1 MKTQKLNFR
10 LKSIA
15 LVMTAAIVL
24 AACNKDETEDMTP
37 GPTPM
42 PQEKNI
48 VETAQSLPQFSILVD
63 AVVKAGLADALSA
76 EGPFTV
82 FAPTNDAFNM
92 LFDQLGVNG
101 VEDLTAEQLTPILLY
116 HVVGAQVMAADVTSG
131 YVSTLNTTAPGNNSV
146 LILADVSKGVQLNG
160 GTNVTATDVMASN
173 GVIHVIDKVLLPTDI
188 VDIAIQNSNF
198 SILVEAVAK
207 AGLVD
212 ALKAEGP
219 YTVFAPTN
227 AAFES
232 LFAQLGVNG
241 IADLTAEQLSPIL
254 LYHVVSGNVRAADV
268 TSGMVS
274 TLNTD
279 AKIDIMVSEMGV
291 KLNGTSNVIATDVQ
305 GTNGVIHVIDA
316 VILPQ

>member
-1 MKTQKLNFR
+1 MKTRKFKFNLQA
-10 LKSIA
+10 IA
-15 LVMTAAIVL
+15 LMMTAVVVL
-24 AACNKDETEDMTP
+24 GACKKDDDDDMTP
-37 GPTPM
+37 IPV

-76 EGPFTV
+76 EGPYTV

-116 HVVGAQVMAADVTSG
+116 HVLGAKVTAASVSTG
-131 YVSTLNTTAPGNNSV
+131 YVSTLNTTAPANNSV
-146 LILADVSKGVQLNG
+146 MIFADAANGVKLNG
-160 GTNVTATDVMASN
+160 TTNVTSPDVMASN
-173 GVIHVIDKVLLPTDI
+173 GVIHVIDKVLLPTDV
-188 VDIAIQNSNF
+188 VDIAINNSNF
-198 SILVEAVAK
+198 SILVEAVVK
-207 AGLVD
+207 ADLVD
-212 ALKAEGP
+212 ALKGEGP
-219 YTVFAPTN
+219 FTVFAPTN
-227 AAFES
+227 AAFEA
-232 LFAQLGVNG
+232 LFTQLGVNG

-268 TSGMVS
+268 MSGMVP
-274 TLNTD
+274 TLNPD
-279 AKIDIMVSEMGV
+279 ANIDIMVSDMGV

-316 VILPQ
+316 VILP

>member
-1 MKTQKLNFR
+1 MKTQKFNFR

-15 LVMTAAIVL
+15 LIMTAAIVL
-24 AACNKDETEDMTP
+24 AACDKDETDDMTP
-37 GPTPM
+37 TPTPM

-76 EGPFTV
+76 DGPFTV
-82 FAPTNDAFNM
+82 FAPTNDAFNA

-101 VEDLTAEQLTPILLY
+101 VEDLTADQLTPILLY
-116 HVVGAQVMAADVTSG
+116 HVVGAKVMAADVTTG
-131 YVSTLNTTAPGNNSV
+131 YVSTLNTSAPGNNSV
-146 LILADVSKGVQLNG
+146 LLFADASNGVQLNG
-160 GTNVTATDVMASN
+160 STNVTATDVEASN
-173 GVIHVIDKVLLPTDI
+173 GVIHVIDKVLLPMDV
-188 VDIAIQNSNF
+188 VDIAINNSNF

-219 YTVFAPTN
+219 FTVFAPTN
-227 AAFES
+227 QAFEA
-232 LFAQLGVNG
+232 LFTQLGVNG
-241 IADLTAEQLSPIL
+241 IADLTAEQLTPIL

-279 AKIDIMVSEMGV
+279 AMIDIMVSESGV
-291 KLNGTSNVIATDVQ
+291 KINGNSNVIATDVQ

-316 VILPQ
+316 VILP

>member
-1 MKTQKLNFR
+1 MKTRKINFR

-15 LVMTAAIVL
+15 LIMTAAIVL
-24 AACNKDETEDMTP
+24 AACNKDETDDMTP
-37 GPTPM
+37 TPTPL

-63 AVVKAGLADALSA
+63 AVVKAGLVDALSA
-76 EGPFTV
+76 DGPFTV

-101 VEDLTAEQLTPILLY
+101 IDDLTAEQLTPILLY
-116 HVVGAQVMAADVTSG
+116 HVVGSKVMAADVQTG
-131 YVSTLNTTAPGNNSV
+131 YVPTLNTTAPGTNSV
-146 LILADVSKGVQLNG
+146 LIFANASKGVQLNG
-160 GTNVTATDVMASN
+160 GTNVTATDVEASN
-173 GVIHVIDKVLLPTDI
+173 GVIHVIDKVLLPTDV
-188 VDIAIQNSNF
+188 VDIAINNSNF
-198 SILVEAVAK
+198 SILVEAVVK

-219 YTVFAPTN
+219 FTVFAPTN
-227 AAFES
+227 AAFEA

-241 IADLTAEQLSPIL
+241 ISDLTADQLTPIL

-268 TSGMVS
+268 SSGMVP
-274 TLNTD
+274 TLNPD
-279 AKIDIMVSEMGV
+279 AQIDIMVSGTGV

-316 VILPQ
+316 VILP